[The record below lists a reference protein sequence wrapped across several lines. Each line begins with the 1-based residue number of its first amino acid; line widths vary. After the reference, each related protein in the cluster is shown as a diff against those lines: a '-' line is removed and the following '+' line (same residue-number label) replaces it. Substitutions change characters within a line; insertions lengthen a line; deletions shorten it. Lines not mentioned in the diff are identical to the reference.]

1 MNPQLEEIKELR
13 PAKKGKKKGKAPSEF
28 REVSPER
35 ARVQTM
41 MASEANYDI
50 HVTIAKLDCLKR
62 SDITELKALM
72 NPP

>member
-13 PAKKGKKKGKAPSEF
+13 PAKKKKKAKAPSEF
-28 REVSPER
+28 SQSPER

-41 MASEANYDI
+41 MASEANYD
-50 HVTIAKLDCLKR
+50 VNDTLAKLDCLKR

-72 NPP
+72 KPP